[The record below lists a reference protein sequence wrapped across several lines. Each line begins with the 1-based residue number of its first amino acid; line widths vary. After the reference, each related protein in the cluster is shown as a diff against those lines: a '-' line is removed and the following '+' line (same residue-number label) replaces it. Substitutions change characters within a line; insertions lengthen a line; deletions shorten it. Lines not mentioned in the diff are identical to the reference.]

1 MQAQRGQATHID
13 MVELRQR
20 KPRRVGES
28 AGIVKL
34 IQTKTRQHALD
45 LQTPIVEIPGHH
57 QRSARGYFTLD
68 ETLELCNLPYT
79 AARDEPQVHHD
90 DVHLAAMRSHF
101 HMQQA
106 ALLEPV
112 VGDVFVLVAN
122 DRPAREQRVA
132 VLTML
137 GEGIG
142 AVHRLVAL
150 GRQKLGLRHIRPALE
165 IRRLAPVQS
174 AHLLQ
179 ADDVGIELLHRQTQ
193 VVDLQPTRRAKAL
206 HALVDVVRGH
216 PQNIV
221 IFHKPILHHLPAGR
235 HGAAGLPRASGV
247 WAGIHSGHPPTS
259 GGQPTALAPPLSM
272 ATAKKPDLPDIL
284 ALVVD
289 SNPTSRTL
297 LVGQLRDY
305 GATKVVQCSRV
316 QDARN
321 RLEHTV
327 FDYVLC
333 DQYFPGVQC
342 SGQTL
347 LDDLR
352 RAQLLP
358 FATVFFMV
366 TSEATYATVAEA
378 AESALDGFL
387 LKPFKPLTLHERLT
401 AARQRKVHLRPI
413 FDAIEQEDFETAS
426 HLCVEQ
432 FLARKPYWLYA
443 ARIGTELLLRLGQ
456 HDEARMLFEA
466 VIKTRALPWAK
477 LGVARAQI
485 ESGQTGRAVTTL
497 QGLVGEDP
505 AFADAYDVLG
515 RAQVEQGNFAQAID
529 TYRTASEL
537 TPDSIVRLQKLGM
550 MSYYMG
556 NQTTAAQVLAR
567 AAILGIDSKLF
578 DYQSLVLLA
587 FSYRAEK
594 DSKGIDRCIADFGRI
609 LERKPDSHRIQRFA
623 RVVQTLHSIQRGQV
637 AQAVNDVQAMS
648 REIRDS
654 GFDFEAACNL
664 ASLLAVLASTS
675 IELEEGPNWIEAI
688 GMRYA
693 NTRGLCEL
701 MANACMQHPPYAD
714 QVRVC
719 LQRINKIA
727 EEAMAHS
734 LAGNPA
740 AAIDA
745 LLVSGGQFLNTKLI
759 DLSQQ
764 MLLRYTD
771 RLPQAASLQESVDQ
785 LRSQCGTA
793 GPRHPGTGERAPAGC
808 RGAAHPQRCP
818 AGNHHRQPG
827 PY

>member
-1 MQAQRGQATHID
+1 M
-13 MVELRQR
+13 
-20 KPRRVGES
+20 
-28 AGIVKL
+28 
-34 IQTKTRQHALD
+34 
-45 LQTPIVEIPGHH
+45 
-57 QRSARGYFTLD
+57 
-68 ETLELCNLPYT
+68 
-79 AARDEPQVHHD
+79 
-90 DVHLAAMRSHF
+90 
-101 HMQQA
+101 
-106 ALLEPV
+106 
-112 VGDVFVLVAN
+112 
-122 DRPAREQRVA
+122 
-132 VLTML
+132 
-137 GEGIG
+137 
-142 AVHRLVAL
+142 
-150 GRQKLGLRHIRPALE
+150 
-165 IRRLAPVQS
+165 
-174 AHLLQ
+174 
-179 ADDVGIELLHRQTQ
+179 
-193 VVDLQPTRRAKAL
+193 
-206 HALVDVVRGH
+206 
-216 PQNIV
+216 
-221 IFHKPILHHLPAGR
+221 
-235 HGAAGLPRASGV
+235 
-247 WAGIHSGHPPTS
+247 
-259 GGQPTALAPPLSM
+259 
-272 ATAKKPDLPDIL
+272 
-284 ALVVD
+284 
-289 SNPTSRTL
+289 
-297 LVGQLRDY
+297 
-305 GATKVVQCSRV
+305 
-316 QDARN
+316 
-321 RLEHTV
+321 
-327 FDYVLC
+327 
-333 DQYFPGVQC
+333 
-342 SGQTL
+342 
-347 LDDLR
+347 
-352 RAQLLP
+352 
-358 FATVFFMV
+358 
-366 TSEATYATVAEA
+366 
-378 AESALDGFL
+378 
-387 LKPFKPLTLHERLT
+387 
-401 AARQRKVHLRPI
+401 
-413 FDAIEQEDFETAS
+413 
-426 HLCVEQ
+426 EQ

-485 ESGQTGRAVTTL
+485 ESGQTGRAITTL

-537 TPDSIVRLQKLGM
+537 TPDSLVRLQKLGM

-675 IELEEGPNWIEAI
+675 IELEEGPHWIEAI

-714 QVRVC
+714 RVRVC

-771 RLPQAASLQESVDQ
+771 RLPQAASLQVSVDQ
-785 LRSQCGTA
+785 LRNQCGTA
-793 GPRHPGTGERAPAGC
+793 PVRAILG
-808 RGAAHPQRCP
+808 QESE
-818 AGNHHRQPG
+818 RQPG
-827 PY
+827 AVTLRTRSAAPRATTTASQDPTDT